1 MQKKQGELTRYLP
14 GAVLILSGVVI
25 VAFPMLLVAFVS
37 ALLILG
43 GIVAIAIAYRVKR
56 FQDEAGRLNDSEP
69 FDGSFWN
76 QAERVINRGRWH

>member
-1 MQKKQGELTRYLP
+1 MP
-14 GAVLILSGVVI
+14 GAILILSGVFI

-43 GIVAIAIAYRVKR
+43 GIVAIAIVYRVKR
-56 FQDEAGRLNDSEP
+56 FQDEAGCLDDSEP

-76 QAERVINRGRWH
+76 QAEKVFHRGRWH